1 MKKISKELR
10 KSYIILIF
18 LFLLSY
24 FGIILF
30 FAYYVNNVTYAD
42 LKTTDGFMKYE
53 LGEFDHKLKLGKS
66 VEELFQGALD
76 ECPKIDGLSA
86 LFIYNNKIYGE
97 EYPKDAI
104 EKIEKG
110 FKSEEVQK
118 LGFYRY
124 QFIYREIK
132 VNDDISFDLILVK
145 NMKEDRHMLQGILR
159 IVAILAV
166 FTLLITIYISKA
178 FYQKFMNPLKTLQ
191 DITNNLN
198 LNTLNNEIKTSNQ
211 FIEFSN
217 IITAYENMLKR
228 LKTQTDSQIEFVN
241 NASHELKTPIFIIN
255 GYINLIKRWGH
266 ENQEITQEAI
276 DSIEE
281 ETKNMSTLVSK
292 LLFLAKDN
300 ISDIEHR
307 EFDLKALIENI
318 INDLKIVYPSEKIS
332 LFGEEVSI
340 ISDYNLIKQLLV
352 NLIENSIKYGRRNDI
367 DIKIIKGQN
376 IMIEIK
382 DRGEG
387 ISKEN
392 LEHIYDKFFRVDK
405 ARSREINSHGLGLS
419 IVRKI
424 TDALNIDINIE
435 SELNVGTIVTLT
447 LPKL

>member
-10 KSYIILIF
+10 KSYIVLIF

-24 FGIILF
+24 IGIVIF
-30 FAYYVNNVTYAD
+30 FACYINKVTYED
-42 LKTTDGFMKYE
+42 LKTTDGFMNYE
-53 LGEFDHKLKLGKS
+53 LGEFEHKLKLGKTI
-66 VEELFQGALD
+66 ENLFQGALD

-97 EYPKDAI
+97 DYPEDTVK
-104 EKIEKG
+104 KIEKEI
-110 FKSEEVQK
+110 KSQEVQK

-124 QFIYREIK
+124 QFIYREVK
-132 VNDDISFDLILVK
+132 VNNNIKFDLILVK
-145 NMKEDRHMLQGILR
+145 NMQEDREILQGIIKIILFL
-159 IVAILAV
+159 AIS
-166 FTLLITIYISKA
+166 TILIGTYISKN
-178 FYQKFMNPLKTLQ
+178 FYHKFMKPLNSLQ
-191 DITNNLN
+191 DITNKLN
-198 LNTLNNEIKTSNQ
+198 LNTLDNKFNTSSQ

-228 LKTQTDSQIEFVN
+228 LKTQTDSQIDFVN

-300 ISDIEHR
+300 INDIEHR
-307 EFDLKALIENI
+307 EFSLKILIENI
-318 INDLKIVYPSEKIS
+318 ISDLKIVYPYEKIN
-332 LFGEEVSI
+332 LIGEEVSI

-352 NLIENSIKYGRRNDI
+352 NIIENSIKYGRKNDI

-376 IMIEIK
+376 IVIEVK
-382 DRGEG
+382 DKGEG

-435 SELNVGTIVTLT
+435 SELNVGTTVTLT

>member
-10 KSYIILIF
+10 KSYIVLIF

-24 FGIILF
+24 LGIVIF
-30 FAYYVNNVTYAD
+30 FAYYINKVTYED
-42 LKTTDGFMKYE
+42 LKTTDGFMNYE

-76 ECPKIDGLSA
+76 ECPKIEGLSA

-97 EYPKDAI
+97 DYPEDTVK
-104 EKIEKG
+104 KIEKG
-110 FKSEEVQK
+110 FKSQEVQK

-124 QFIYREIK
+124 QFIYREVK
-132 VNDDISFDLILVK
+132 VNNNIKFDLILVK
-145 NMKEDRHMLQGILR
+145 NMQEDREILQGIIKIILFL
-159 IVAILAV
+159 AIS
-166 FTLLITIYISKA
+166 TILIGTYISKN
-178 FYQKFMNPLKTLQ
+178 FYHKFMKPLNNLQ
-191 DITNNLN
+191 DITNKLN
-198 LNTLNNEIKTSNQ
+198 LNTLDNKFNTSSQ

-307 EFDLKALIENI
+307 KFDLKALIENI
-318 INDLKIVYPSEKIS
+318 ISDLKIVYPSEKIS
-332 LFGEEVSI
+332 LFGERVSI

-352 NLIENSIKYGRRNDI
+352 NLIENSIKYGRKNDI

>member
-10 KSYIILIF
+10 KSYIVLIF

-24 FGIILF
+24 LGIVIF
-30 FAYYVNNVTYAD
+30 FAYYINKVTYED
-42 LKTTDGFMKYE
+42 LKTTDGFMNYE

-76 ECPKIDGLSA
+76 ECPKIEGLSA

-110 FKSEEVQK
+110 FKSQEVQK

-124 QFIYREIK
+124 QFIYREVK
-132 VNDDISFDLILVK
+132 VNNNIKFDLILVK
-145 NMKEDRHMLQGILR
+145 NMQEDREILQGIIKTILFL
-159 IVAILAV
+159 AIS
-166 FTLLITIYISKA
+166 TILIGTYISKN
-178 FYQKFMNPLKTLQ
+178 FYHKFMKPLNNLQ
-191 DITNNLN
+191 DITNKLN
-198 LNTLNNEIKTSNQ
+198 LNTLDNKFNTSSQ

-318 INDLKIVYPSEKIS
+318 ISDLKIVYPSEKIS
-332 LFGEEVSI
+332 LFGERVSI

>member
-10 KSYIILIF
+10 KSYIVLIF

-24 FGIILF
+24 LGIVIF
-30 FAYYVNNVTYAD
+30 FAYYINKVTYED
-42 LKTTDGFMKYE
+42 LKTTDGFMNYE

-66 VEELFQGALD
+66 VEELFQRALD
-76 ECPKIDGLSA
+76 ECPKIEGLSA

-110 FKSEEVQK
+110 FKSQEVQK

-124 QFIYREIK
+124 QFIYREVK
-132 VNDDISFDLILVK
+132 VNNNIKFDLILVK
-145 NMKEDRHMLQGILR
+145 NMQEDREILQGIIKIILFL
-159 IVAILAV
+159 AIS
-166 FTLLITIYISKA
+166 TILIGTYISKN
-178 FYQKFMNPLKTLQ
+178 FYHKFMKPLNNLQ
-191 DITNNLN
+191 DITNKLN
-198 LNTLNNEIKTSNQ
+198 LNTLDNKFNTSSQ

-307 EFDLKALIENI
+307 KFDLKALIENI
-318 INDLKIVYPSEKIS
+318 ISDLKIVYPSEKIS
-332 LFGEEVSI
+332 LFGERISI

>member
-10 KSYIILIF
+10 KSYIVLIF

-24 FGIILF
+24 LGIVIF
-30 FAYYVNNVTYAD
+30 FAYYINKVTYED
-42 LKTTDGFMKYE
+42 LKTTDGFMNYE

-76 ECPKIDGLSA
+76 ECPKIEGLSA

-97 EYPKDAI
+97 DYPEDTVK
-104 EKIEKG
+104 KIEKG
-110 FKSEEVQK
+110 FKSQEVQK

-124 QFIYREIK
+124 QFIYREVK
-132 VNDDISFDLILVK
+132 VNNNIKFDLILVK
-145 NMKEDRHMLQGILR
+145 NMKEDRHMLQGILK
-159 IVAILAV
+159 IVVILAI

-178 FYQKFMNPLKTLQ
+178 FYQKFMKPLNTLQ
-191 DITNNLN
+191 DITNRLN
-198 LNTLNNEIKTSNQ
+198 LNTLDNKFNTSSE

-217 IITAYENMLKR
+217 IIIAYENMLKR
-228 LKTQTDSQIEFVN
+228 LKTQTDSQIDFVN

-318 INDLKIVYPSEKIS
+318 ISDLKIVYPSEKIS
-332 LFGEEVSI
+332 LFGERVSI

-376 IMIEIK
+376 IMLEIK

-435 SELNVGTIVTLT
+435 SELNVGTTVTLT

>member
-10 KSYIILIF
+10 KSYIVLIF

-24 FGIILF
+24 LGIVIF
-30 FAYYVNNVTYAD
+30 FAYYINKVTYED

-66 VEELFQGALD
+66 VEKLFQGALD
-76 ECPKIDGLSA
+76 ECPKIEGLSA

-97 EYPKDAI
+97 DYPEDTVK
-104 EKIEKG
+104 KIEKG
-110 FKSEEVQK
+110 FKSQEVQK

-124 QFIYREIK
+124 QFIYREVK
-132 VNDDISFDLILVK
+132 VNNNIKFDLILVK
-145 NMKEDRHMLQGILR
+145 NMKEDRHMLQGILK
-159 IVAILAV
+159 IVVILAI

-178 FYQKFMNPLKTLQ
+178 FYQKFMKPLNTLQ
-191 DITNNLN
+191 DITNRLN
-198 LNTLNNEIKTSNQ
+198 LNTLDNKFNTSSE

-228 LKTQTDSQIEFVN
+228 LKTQTDSQIDFVN

-307 EFDLKALIENI
+307 KFDLKALIENI
-318 INDLKIVYPSEKIS
+318 ISDLKIVYPSEKIS
-332 LFGEEVSI
+332 LFGERISI

-435 SELNVGTIVTLT
+435 SELNVGTIVALT

>member
-10 KSYIILIF
+10 KSYIVLIF

-24 FGIILF
+24 LGIVIF
-30 FAYYVNNVTYAD
+30 FAYYINKVTYED
-42 LKTTDGFMKYE
+42 LKTTDGFMNYE

-76 ECPKIDGLSA
+76 ECPKIEGLSA

-110 FKSEEVQK
+110 FKSQEVQK

-124 QFIYREIK
+124 QFIYREVK
-132 VNDDISFDLILVK
+132 VNNNIKFDLILVK
-145 NMKEDRHMLQGILR
+145 NMQEDREILQGIIKIILFL
-159 IVAILAV
+159 AIS
-166 FTLLITIYISKA
+166 TILIGTYISKN
-178 FYQKFMNPLKTLQ
+178 FYHKFMKPLNNLQ
-191 DITNNLN
+191 DITNKLN
-198 LNTLNNEIKTSNQ
+198 LNTLDNKFNTSSQ

-307 EFDLKALIENI
+307 KFDLKALIENI
-318 INDLKIVYPSEKIS
+318 ISDLKIVYPSEKIS
-332 LFGEEVSI
+332 LFGERISI